1 MRRFQS
7 SSPGYVMQ
15 STTPPGRFSLSS
27 PVRWK
32 EEHGAAKR
40 AQRQECQVTL
50 APERGKGEPMRMA
63 RTLQKQ
69 LIRVQAQTFADWCAE
84 VRDLAGER
92 WPEVA
97 DQCATLYAVW
107 GGGAT
112 PAQALYMVGLILP
125 PKAAA

>member
-1 MRRFQS
+1 
-7 SSPGYVMQ
+7 
-15 STTPPGRFSLSS
+15 
-27 PVRWK
+27 
-32 EEHGAAKR
+32 
-40 AQRQECQVTL
+40 
-50 APERGKGEPMRMA
+50 MA

-84 VRDLAGER
+84 VRDLAGQP

-112 PAQALYMVGLILP
+112 PAQAVYMIGLILP
-125 PKAAA
+125 PQAAAA

>member
-1 MRRFQS
+1 
-7 SSPGYVMQ
+7 
-15 STTPPGRFSLSS
+15 
-27 PVRWK
+27 
-32 EEHGAAKR
+32 
-40 AQRQECQVTL
+40 
-50 APERGKGEPMRMA
+50 MA

-69 LIRVQAQTFADWCAE
+69 LIRVQSLTFADWCAE

-112 PAQALYMVGLILP
+112 PAQALHMVGLILP

>member
-1 MRRFQS
+1 MISFVSHAPLKINLARH
-7 SSPGYVMQ
+7 
-15 STTPPGRFSLSS
+15 TE
-27 PVRWK
+27 K
-32 EEHGAAKR
+32 K
-40 AQRQECQVTL
+40 AQ
-50 APERGKGEPMRMA
+50 MA

-69 LIRVQAQTFADWCAE
+69 LIRVQAQPFADWCAE

-97 DQCATLYAVW
+97 DQCATLYATW

-112 PAQALYMVGLILP
+112 AAQALYMVGLILP

>member
-1 MRRFQS
+1 MSSNSRRWWSRLSFAS
-7 SSPGYVMQ
+7 S
-15 STTPPGRFSLSS
+15 R
-27 PVRWK
+27 R
-32 EEHGAAKR
+32 GASKCWR
-40 AQRQECQVTL
+40 RRNQR
-50 APERGKGEPMRMA
+50 RGNRMA
-63 RTLQKQ
+63 RSLQKQ

-112 PAQALYMVGLILP
+112 PQQALHMVGLILP
-125 PKAAA
+125 PKTAAA